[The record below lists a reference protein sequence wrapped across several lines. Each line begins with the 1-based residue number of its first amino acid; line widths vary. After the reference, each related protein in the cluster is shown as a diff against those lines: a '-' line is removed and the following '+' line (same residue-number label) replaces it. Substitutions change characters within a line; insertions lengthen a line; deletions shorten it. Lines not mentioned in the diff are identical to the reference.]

1 MRLNSRIHVLTVA
14 AGVLLLMATAA
25 QAQRIHRWV
34 DESGVV
40 HYTDHPPPDSTRAEI
55 IADIPKS
62 NRPPPPP
69 AAVPAN
75 ETKGEPGAAKDRTPD
90 DRQRAAD
97 RKKAEDAMR
106 KAADEQTVSSCKARR
121 DTFCGGGADV
131 IRKKEAEKAWH
142 QYDIEVQGRN
152 RYNPNAPRTYGAPPK
167 PPSVDR
173 PVTTTP
179 KKK

>member
-1 MRLNSRIHVLTVA
+1 MPVTTRVRILAVA
-14 AGVLLLMATAA
+14 TGAMLLIATAA

-34 DESGVV
+34 DDKGVV

-69 AAVPAN
+69 VTASVPTHESRAGSGS
-75 ETKGEPGAAKDRTPD
+75 EKDKS
-90 DRQRAAD
+90 AAD
-97 RKKAEDAMR
+97 RQGGANRKQIEETYK
-106 KAADEQTVSSCKARR
+106 KAADQRLVDSCKARR

-142 QYDIEVQGRN
+142 QYDLEMSGRN
-152 RYNPNAPRTYGAPPK
+152 RANAPRTYGAPPK
-167 PPSVDR
+167 PPTVDR
-173 PVTTTP
+173 PSTSST